1 MAIFSE
7 MRKDIFFADIF
18 RIQYLFEIYLIS
30 INIKNSE
37 NVVKNVSENL
47 CDGKSKLFLN

>member
-30 INIKNSE
+30 INIE
-37 NVVKNVSENL
+37 NRENMVKI
-47 CDGKSKLFLN
+47 GWF